1 MGKEI
6 ERKFLVKTDEFKR
19 MATDNIL
26 ISQGYLCRL
35 PERTVRVRIRDK
47 KGFLT
52 IKGLTKGFSREE
64 YEYEI
69 PLEDAR
75 NLLELCEGRIVAKT
89 RWIVPFE
96 GHTWEIDEFS
106 GDNKGL
112 TVAEIELCSEDE
124 VFTPPCFIGEEVTGN
139 PVYYNSNL

>member
-19 MATDNIL
+19 MSTYNIL

-35 PERTVRVRIRDK
+35 PERTVRVRIRDE

-75 NLLELCEGRIVAKT
+75 NLLELGAGRIIEKT

-106 GDNKGL
+106 GDHKGL

-124 VFTPPCFIGEEVTGN
+124 VFTTPCFIGEEVTGN
-139 PVYYNSNL
+139 PAYYNSNL